1 MVGQRLQIFCSWVL
15 SRKTLWLLLITSPE
29 NNAAVWS
36 ETVNLTETILVA
48 TKAETKIIAGVA
60 DLTQKRKKDVNLSFN
75 VSIVRS
81 VSSSEIASNGPGNSC
96 RCSDP
101 KGFSFLI
108 QRFIHFPSNGLC
120 QNSLKTLNLTLSH
133 SQKFGPLNI
142 FLPPPWCYFYL
153 LS

>member
-1 MVGQRLQIFCSWVL
+1 MQRFGV
-15 SRKTLWLLLITSPE
+15 
-29 NNAAVWS
+29 N
-36 ETVNLTETILVA
+36 ETGNLTEMILVA

-81 VSSSEIASNGPGNSC
+81 VLSSEISSKGPGNSC

-108 QRFIHFPSNGLC
+108 QRFIHFPSLPDLPKNAQPNLIPTAM
-120 QNSLKTLNLTLSH
+120 SLGHSIFFATTLVLLLFIELTLLH
-133 SQKFGPLNI
+133 SLANKMFQ
-142 FLPPPWCYFYL
+142 
-153 LS
+153 